1 MLSNRKPPTITIALI
16 ASLLFTSVTLFAQ
29 TTAPPSGD
37 WSRVAAVETKSKLIV
52 KLKNGKTVEGKLSN
66 VSDAG
71 LTLSVKDKPVDV
83 KREDVLSVYQLMK
96 KSAAKA
102 TLIGMGLGAGVGA
115 GVGLAAGGN
124 DSGFEKI
131 DHAAT
136 AGLTVLGAA
145 GGAAVGYLMGKSGR
159 KPVLIYQA
167 SQP

>member
-1 MLSNRKPPTITIALI
+1 MRSNRRPLTITIALI
-16 ASLLFTSVTLFAQ
+16 ASMLMSSVTLLAQ
-29 TTAPPSGD
+29 TAAPQSGD
-37 WSRVAAVETKSKLIV
+37 WSRVAAVETKSKVIV
-52 KLKNGKTVEGKLSN
+52 KLKNGKTLEGKLRSA
-66 VSDAG
+66 SDTG
-71 LTLSVKDKPVDV
+71 LTLSVKDNSVDV

-102 TLIGMGLGAGVGA
+102 TLIGMGVGAGVGA
-115 GVGLAAGGN
+115 GVGLAASGN

-131 DHAAT
+131 DHAVT

-145 GGAAVGYLMGKSGR
+145 GGAAVGYLIGKNGR